1 MNGNVGFSAG
11 SLVRAR
17 GREWVVLPDS
27 TETLLVL
34 RPLGGAENEIAG
46 VYVGAGKSGAPLE
59 EVVSASFDAPS
70 GERDLGNHLAG
81 RLLRDAVRLG
91 FRSAAGPFR
100 SLARLGVEPR
110 PYQLVPLLMALRLEP
125 VRLLIADDVG
135 VGKTIEA
142 CLIARELLDRAEI
155 RRFSVLCPP
164 HLAEQWVQALR
175 DQFHLDAAL
184 VLGSTAAR
192 LERGCAIGESLF
204 ERYPI
209 TVVSTDYI
217 KQERRRHEF
226 LRAAPELIVVD
237 EAHSCTLGARV
248 GGQQRHEL
256 LRELAR
262 DEDRHLVLVTATPH
276 SGDRDAFRSLL
287 TLLAPG
293 FADLPD
299 DLTGDRNR
307 GKREAIARHLVQRRR
322 GDIKKYM
329 DTETAFPRRE
339 EADLPYELSAANRA
353 FFTEILAF
361 CRELVLDPSLD
372 KRRARVRWWSVL
384 SLLRSLSSSPRAA
397 SATLLKRSVLA
408 DAETPE
414 EATEEGRR
422 VLFDLEDEPVEGLD
436 VAPGAQPLE
445 DSADASA
452 ENELHARFARFAK
465 DAESLQGKEDAK
477 LRALITAVKKL
488 LAEKR
493 RPIVFCR
500 FIETAK
506 YVGDELR
513 SAFKKAEI
521 VTVDG
526 TLPHEERE
534 ARVRAMDGHDVRIL
548 VTTDCLSEG
557 INLQHLFDSVIHYDL
572 AWNPTRHEQ
581 REGRVDRFG
590 QPVEIVR
597 ALTMYGRN
605 NPIDG
610 HVLQVMLRRQGAIRK
625 HLGVAVHV
633 PEDTVALERAILEG
647 EIFRGQAATEQL
659 SLFGYLAPTKTVPE
673 DVVWREAE
681 ARERA
686 SRSLFAHEAL
696 ERVVNDDLFRE
707 LTEVRKAIGSDADV
721 ERFVT
726 TAVGA
731 LGGIVS
737 GAEPRK
743 LDLAALPVAAL
754 DGIGSTSAFL
764 ACFRGTPPTG
774 STLLSRTHP
783 VVEGLARY
791 VLETALDPV
800 HAASTQVARRASV
813 IRSRDVRTRT
823 TLLLLRLRCHI
834 EGKDTKGRPRELL
847 AEDQILL
854 GFTGSP
860 ERASWLDDVAC
871 EGMLTMSP
879 TTNIDSDSAR
889 AQLERVI
896 EGLPHVEDAIVERA
910 RARGQALLEAHI
922 RVRTATK
929 GGLGGLSVRVH
940 EPPDLLGV
948 YVFLPDSK
956 GAVTT

>member
-1 MNGNVGFSAG
+1 MRGDVGFSAG

-17 GREWVVLPDS
+17 GREWVVLPES
-27 TETLLVL
+27 TENLLVL

-59 EVVSASFDAPS
+59 QVVSASFDAPS
-70 GERDLGNHLAG
+70 AERDLGNHLAG

-142 CLIARELLDRAEI
+142 CLVARELLDRAEI

-164 HLAEQWVQALR
+164 HLAEQWVKALR
-175 DQFHLDAAL
+175 DQFHLDGAL
-184 VLGSTAAR
+184 VLGSTAGR

-209 TVVSTDYI
+209 TVVSMDYI

-226 LRAAPELIVVD
+226 LRAAPELVIVD
-237 EAHSCTLGARV
+237 EAHTCALGARV

-256 LRELAR
+256 LRELTR
-262 DEDRHLVLVTATPH
+262 DEHRHLVLVTATPH

-287 TLLAPG
+287 TLLSPT
-293 FADLPD
+293 FSDLPE
-299 DLTGDRNR
+299 DLGGDRNR

-329 DTETAFPRRE
+329 DTETSFPGRE

-353 FFTEILAF
+353 FFNDILAF

-384 SLLRSLSSSPRAA
+384 SLLRALSSSPRAA
-397 SATLLKRSVLA
+397 SATLLKRSLVA
-408 DAETPE
+408 DAESAE

-422 VLFDLEDEPVEGLD
+422 VLFDLEDEPLEGLD
-436 VAPGAQPLE
+436 VAPGAQPAE
-445 DSADASA
+445 DSKDVTADG
-452 ENELHARFARFAK
+452 ELRARFARFSK
-465 DAESLQGKEDAK
+465 DAEALGGKEDAK
-477 LRALITAVKKL
+477 LRALINAAKKL

-493 RPIVFCR
+493 RPIIFCR

-506 YVGDELR
+506 YVGEELR
-513 SAFKKAEI
+513 SAFKKAEVGI
-521 VTVDG
+521 VDG

-534 ARVRAMDGHDVRIL
+534 ARVRAMEAHDVRIL

-557 INLQHLFDSVIHYDL
+557 INLQHLFDTVVHYDL

-590 QPVEIVR
+590 QPVDLVR

-610 HVLQVMLRRQGAIRK
+610 HVLQVMLRRQGAIKK

-633 PEDTVALERAILEG
+633 PEDTMALERAILEG
-647 EIFRGQAATEQL
+647 EIFRGQAVAEQL
-659 SLFGYLAPTKTVPE
+659 SLFGYMAPTKAVDAE
-673 DVVWREAE
+673 VVWREAE

-707 LTEVRKAIGSDADV
+707 LTEVRRAIGSDKDV

-726 TAVGA
+726 TAVTA
-731 LGGIVS
+731 LGGVVS
-737 GAEPRK
+737 GNGITK
-743 LDLAALPVAAL
+743 IDLGSLPVAAHEAT
-754 DGIGSTSAFL
+754 GSSKIID
-764 ACFRGTPPTG
+764 ACFRGTAPTG
-774 STLLSRTHP
+774 AVLLSRTHP

-800 HAASTQVARRASV
+800 HAATTQVARRASV
-813 IRSRDVRTRT
+813 IRSREVLTRT
-823 TLLLLRLRCHI
+823 TILLLRLRCHL
-834 EGKDTKGRPRELL
+834 EGKDNRGRSRELL

-854 GFTGSP
+854 GFTGAP
-860 ERASWLDDVAC
+860 ERAIWLDDAAA
-871 EGMLTMSP
+871 EGMLSTTP
-879 TTNIDSDSAR
+879 TANIDADSAR
-889 AQLERVI
+889 VQLERVI
-896 EGLPHVEDAIVERA
+896 EGLPKIEAAILERA
-910 RARGQALLEAHI
+910 RARGQALLDAHV

-948 YVFLPDSK
+948 YVFLPDAK
-956 GAVTT
+956 GGAT